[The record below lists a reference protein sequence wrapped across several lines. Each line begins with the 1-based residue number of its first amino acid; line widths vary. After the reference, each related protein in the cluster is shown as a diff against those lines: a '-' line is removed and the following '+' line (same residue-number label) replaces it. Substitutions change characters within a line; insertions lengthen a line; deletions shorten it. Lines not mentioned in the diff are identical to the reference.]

1 MLISKF
7 YLIVLF
13 SDKKKQK
20 TKNTPFFVMDS
31 HILLACKHVR
41 MQIRKFCHVV
51 FHFKSYIKEPS
62 FTCVCYNILIV
73 QFPEYGAA
81 VSKFGLIQQVS
92 GGGGLICQAGYHPR
106 KRTFKTH
113 PKHMFFRYENRP

>member
-1 MLISKF
+1 
-7 YLIVLF
+7 
-13 SDKKKQK
+13 
-20 TKNTPFFVMDS
+20 MDS

-81 VSKFGLIQQVS
+81 VSKFGLIHGVWGGTLYVRLDIILVKGLSKHTLNTCFS
-92 GGGGLICQAGYHPR
+92 GMKIDPKYVFLHAFFLICTLCPFQSLS
-106 KRTFKTH
+106 K
-113 PKHMFFRYENRP
+113 

>member
-1 MLISKF
+1 
-7 YLIVLF
+7 
-13 SDKKKQK
+13 
-20 TKNTPFFVMDS
+20 MDS
-31 HILLACKHVR
+31 HKLLACKHVR

-51 FHFKSYIKEPS
+51 FHFKSYIKELS

-81 VSKFGLIQQVS
+81 VSKFGLIQRVS
-92 GGGGLICQAGYHPR
+92 GGGGGLVCQAGYHPR

-113 PKHMFFRYENRP
+113 PKHIFFRYENRP